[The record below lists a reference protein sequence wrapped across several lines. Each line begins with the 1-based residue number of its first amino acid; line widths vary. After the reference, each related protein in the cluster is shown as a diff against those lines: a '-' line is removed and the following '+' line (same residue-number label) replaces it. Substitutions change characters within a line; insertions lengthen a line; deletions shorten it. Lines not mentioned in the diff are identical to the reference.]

1 MSRPNVVPG
10 DPSHVSVDAG
20 RLWTGGLATACVAAL
35 TAWVGVLLAQGVL
48 DVSLAKTA
56 VVLGVSDSLGLNYA
70 VTAFLAA
77 LAATG
82 LAHLL
87 SVTTPRPRSF
97 FSWIV
102 GLVTAAAMILPF
114 TRDGATASRVAASII
129 NLVIGVCIGSLLTAV
144 LSRTV
149 VDPER
154 SWQRR

>member
-1 MSRPNVVPG
+1 MSKPNVVPG
-10 DPSHVSVDAG
+10 GLSRVSVDAG
-20 RLWTGGLATACVAAL
+20 RLWTGGLATALVAAL

-48 DVSLAKTA
+48 DVSLAKSA
-56 VVLGVSDSLGLNYA
+56 VVLHVSDSLGLNYA

-77 LAATG
+77 VAATG

-102 GLVTAAAMILPF
+102 GLVTVAAMILPF
-114 TRDGATASRVAASII
+114 TRDGSTASRVAVSII
-129 NLVIGVCIGSLLTAV
+129 NLVVGLCIGSLLTAV

-149 VDPER
+149 VDAER

>member
-10 DPSHVSVDAG
+10 DPSHVSVNAG
-20 RLWTGGLATACVAAL
+20 RLWTGGLATAMVVAL
-35 TAWVGVLLAQGVL
+35 TAWIGVLLAQGVL

-56 VVLGVSDSLGLNYA
+56 VVLNVSNSLGLNYA

-77 LAATG
+77 FAATG

-102 GLVTAAAMILPF
+102 GLTTVAAMILPF
-114 TRDGATASRVAASII
+114 TRDGSTASRVAVSII
-129 NLVIGVCIGSLLTAV
+129 NLVVGLCIGSLLTAV

-149 VDPER
+149 VDAER

>member
-10 DPSHVSVDAG
+10 DPSHVAVDAG
-20 RLWTGGLATACVAAL
+20 RLWTGGLATAFVAAL

-48 DVSLAKTA
+48 DVSLTKTA
-56 VVLGVSDSLGLNYA
+56 VVLRISDSLGLNYA
-70 VTAFLAA
+70 ATAFLAA
-77 LAATG
+77 VAATG

-114 TRDGATASRVAASII
+114 MREGETPSKVAVSII
-129 NLVIGVCIGSLLTAV
+129 NLVVGLCIGSLLTAV

-149 VDPER
+149 VDAER
-154 SWQRR
+154 SWQRP

>member
-1 MSRPNVVPG
+1 MSTRNVVPG

-20 RLWTGGLATACVAAL
+20 RLWTGGLATALVAAL

-48 DVSLAKTA
+48 DVKLTTTA
-56 VVLGVSDSLGLNYA
+56 VVLRVSDSLGLNYA

-77 LAATG
+77 VAATG

-102 GLVTAAAMILPF
+102 GLSTVAAMILPF
-114 TRDGATASRVAASII
+114 TRDGATSSRVAVSVI
-129 NLVIGVCIGSLLTAV
+129 NLVIGLCIGSLLTAV

-149 VDPER
+149 VDAER

>member
-1 MSRPNVVPG
+1 MSKPNVMPG
-10 DPSHVSVDAG
+10 GASRVSVDAG
-20 RLWTGGLATACVAAL
+20 RLWTGGLATGLVVAL

-56 VVLGVSDSLGLNYA
+56 VVLHVSNSLGLNYA

-77 LAATG
+77 VVATG

-102 GLVTAAAMILPF
+102 GLVTVAAMILPF
-114 TRDGATASRVAASII
+114 TRDGSTASRVSVTII
-129 NLVIGVCIGSLLTAV
+129 NLVVGLCIGSLLTAV

-149 VDPER
+149 VDAER

>member
-1 MSRPNVVPG
+1 MSKPNVVPG
-10 DPSHVSVDAG
+10 RPSHVTVDAG
-20 RLWTGGLATACVAAL
+20 RLWTGGLATAVVAAL
-35 TAWVGVLLAQGVL
+35 TSWVGVLLAQGVL

-56 VVLGVSDSLGLNYA
+56 VVLHVSDSLGLNYA

-77 LAATG
+77 VAATG

-102 GLVTAAAMILPF
+102 GLTTVAAMILPF
-114 TRDGATASRVAASII
+114 TRDGSTASRVAVSII
-129 NLVIGVCIGSLLTAV
+129 NLVVGLCIGSLLTAV

-149 VDPER
+149 VDAER

>member
-10 DPSHVSVDAG
+10 DPARVSVDAG
-20 RLWTGGLATACVAAL
+20 RLWTGGLATALVAAL
-35 TAWVGVLLAQGVL
+35 TAWVGVLLALGVL
-48 DVSLAKTA
+48 DVNLATTA
-56 VVLGVSDSLGLNYA
+56 VVLHVSDSLGLNYA

-77 LAATG
+77 VAATG

-102 GLVTAAAMILPF
+102 GLVTVAAMILPF
-114 TRDGATASRVAASII
+114 TRDGATASRVAVSII
-129 NLVIGVCIGSLLTAV
+129 NLVVGLCIGSLLTAV

-149 VDPER
+149 VDAER

>member
-1 MSRPNVVPG
+1 MSRPNPVSG
-10 DPSHVSVDAG
+10 DPSHVSVDAR
-20 RLWTGGLATACVAAL
+20 RLWTGGLATSCVAAL

-70 VTAFLAA
+70 VTALLAA

-102 GLVTAAAMILPF
+102 GLATAAAMILPF
-114 TRDGATASRVAASII
+114 TRDATTASRAAASII
-129 NLVIGVCIGSLLTAV
+129 NLVIGLCIGSLLTAV